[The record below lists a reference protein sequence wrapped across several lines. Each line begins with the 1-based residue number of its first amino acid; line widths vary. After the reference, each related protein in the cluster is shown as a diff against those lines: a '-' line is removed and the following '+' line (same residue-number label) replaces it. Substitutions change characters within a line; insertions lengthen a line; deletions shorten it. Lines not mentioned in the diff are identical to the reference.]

1 MNSKKPGVKLEAYIE
16 NPIKESKNHPELGF
30 DLSLLK
36 RNELYVNLIHFD
48 LNMTSPENYKYY
60 NDFKVDVVGGFLAMD
75 NLDMFQKY
83 LEVIQNKNK
92 NIPFIVISSGSSGKD
107 VIPICKQYKFVKEVI
122 IFCGNYDY
130 NKHYLDEYPGYVNR
144 VFTDIND
151 VYNYIKTFGPNK
163 YKEGIENYRNSDQF
177 IFSYDDIK
185 MDKQLEQCPVISAY
199 EYDKCYFL
207 IHRTYAHFFEFM
219 NNNGKITLSDD
230 KVTLTTENY
239 DQIEEFINSSNLEII
254 NAKDKSDL
262 ISKFKEL
269 ENSPNFV
276 ELSIRTYSG
285 ESYFC
290 YLFNRV
296 MRNFEEGL
304 MSLSYYMGPLLFGLN
319 KYVKENPQ
327 NFSFS
332 EDMTLCRN
340 IRCSIY
346 DFYLYKMNLNHIIC
360 FPSITSTSLTKGK
373 FKPTKKSKKLN
384 DKGFKE
390 EDMIKLTMIF
400 YYKHEPGN
408 ISPGIIIKDYYGS
421 DGIQIS
427 TKPKENEVILFPFTF
442 ARIIKIKEK
451 PKTEIT
457 YQNAETESTH
467 EIYFNIINRKE
478 YIEYKL
484 KNDVHNRIS
493 FSQLDKNNIQF

>member
-1 MNSKKPGVKLEAYIE
+1 
-16 NPIKESKNHPELGF
+16 
-30 DLSLLK
+30 
-36 RNELYVNLIHFD
+36 
-48 LNMTSPENYKYY
+48 
-60 NDFKVDVVGGFLAMD
+60 
-75 NLDMFQKY
+75 
-83 LEVIQNKNK
+83 
-92 NIPFIVISSGSSGKD
+92 
-107 VIPICKQYKFVKEVI
+107 
-122 IFCGNYDY
+122 
-130 NKHYLDEYPGYVNR
+130 
-144 VFTDIND
+144 
-151 VYNYIKTFGPNK
+151 
-163 YKEGIENYRNSDQF
+163 
-177 IFSYDDIK
+177 
-185 MDKQLEQCPVISAY
+185 
-199 EYDKCYFL
+199 
-207 IHRTYAHFFEFM
+207 
-219 NNNGKITLSDD
+219 
-230 KVTLTTENY
+230 
-239 DQIEEFINSSNLEII
+239 
-254 NAKDKSDL
+254 
-262 ISKFKEL
+262 
-269 ENSPNFV
+269 
-276 ELSIRTYSG
+276 
-285 ESYFC
+285 
-290 YLFNRV
+290 

-332 EDMTLCRN
+332 KDMTLYRN

-360 FPSITSTSLTKGK
+360 FPSITSTSLIKGK

-493 FSQLDKNNIQF
+493 FSKLDKNNIQF

>member
-1 MNSKKPGVKLEAYIE
+1 MILETYVDNLIGEAFLDG
-16 NPIKESKNHPELGF
+16 NPDIGF
-30 DLSLLK
+30 DLSLIK

-48 LNMTSPENYKYY
+48 LNMTNKQNYQYY
-60 NDFKVDVVGGFLAMD
+60 NNFKVDVIGGFLAMD

-83 LEVIQNKNK
+83 LEVIQYKNK

-130 NKHYLDEYPGYVNR
+130 NKHYLDEYPRYVNR
-144 VFTDIND
+144 VLTDIND

-219 NNNGKITLSDD
+219 NNNGKITLSNDN
-230 KVTLTTENY
+230 VTLTTENY
-239 DQIEEFINSSNLEII
+239 DQIEQFINSSNLEII
-254 NAKDKSDL
+254 NAKDKKDL
-262 ISKFKEL
+262 ISKFKKL
-269 ENSPNFV
+269 KNSYNFV
-276 ELSIRTYSG
+276 ELSLRTYSG

-427 TKPKENEVILFPFTF
+427 TKPKEN
-442 ARIIKIKEK
+442 
-451 PKTEIT
+451 
-457 YQNAETESTH
+457 
-467 EIYFNIINRKE
+467 
-478 YIEYKL
+478 
-484 KNDVHNRIS
+484 
-493 FSQLDKNNIQF
+493 